1 MLPVLTLAAISIAS
15 FSRYMR
21 SSMMETMT
29 EDFIRTAKAKG
40 ASSRRVLFVHA
51 LRNALIPIV
60 TLVGLSLG
68 LIVSGAVITE
78 SVFNYP
84 GMGYLTVQAAYK
96 EDVPLLLGITFVITV
111 ATIAGNFIADIL
123 YAVVDPRIRY
133 ARS

>member
-1 MLPVLTLAAISIAS
+1 
-15 FSRYMR
+15 
-21 SSMMETMT
+21 MMETMT
-29 EDFIRTAKAKG
+29 EDYVRTAKAKG
-40 ASSRRVLFVHA
+40 ASSKRVLYRHA

-60 TLVGLSLG
+60 TLLGLSLG

-96 EDVPLLLGITFVITV
+96 DDVNLLLGITFVITV